1 MHIKTKLKKFLPL
14 WAIKIHRIHRI
25 KKMWPTCDI
34 RTPNIN
40 LDKCVFG
47 KYVRI
52 PATAE
57 VWGGSIGDYTYI
69 GEYCS
74 IPNAK
79 IGKFCSIG
87 ARCSIG
93 GWQHDYYRETTSP
106 RVYREVLEEGYI
118 EQRLQ
123 VTIGNDVWVGYGVI
137 ITSNCHNIGN
147 GAVLAAGSV
156 VTKDVPP
163 YAVVAGCP
171 ARIIKYRFDEE
182 IQQIIERSKWW
193 EKTPDQC
200 MAYYEYID
208 NPKEFCRRITDNGE
222 KV

>member
-1 MHIKTKLKKFLPL
+1 
-14 WAIKIHRIHRI
+14 
-25 KKMWPTCDI
+25 MWPTCDI

-123 VTIGNDVWVGYGVI
+123 VTIGNDVWIGDNVVI
-137 ITSNCHNIGN
+137 IKGNIGD
-147 GAVLAAGSV
+147 GAVIGGGAV

-163 YAVVAGCP
+163 YAIVGGNPTKV
-171 ARIIKYRFDEE
+171 IKYRFNKEKIDMLLNSHWWDKNKEE
-182 IQQIIERSKWW
+182 MTSYFSGIGDKNGHK
-193 EKTPDQC
+193 KTD
-200 MAYYEYID
+200 
-208 NPKEFCRRITDNGE
+208 
-222 KV
+222 